1 MHLPLI
7 YPQLPHLHNHGL
19 AISSHAIWKE
29 FLTVVFLHKYHQ
41 NPWVLKGT
49 EHRKK
54 REKYWKKTKKER
66 KRKTQRV
73 SSNKKEKSIFWEEK
87 NIATSKSFLYE
98 PIFFPSI
105 IPFQKPFPKS
115 FEKISQLFL
124 YHPLTWQY
132 IWPELYPLSLPMSS
146 TYLAFR
152 GWDEKG
158 IFVEP
163 RWGNTHQ
170 RECPSD

>member
-1 MHLPLI
+1 MRPPLI

-29 FLTVVFLHKYHQ
+29 FLKAVFLLKYHQ
-41 NPWVLKGT
+41 NPRVLKET

-54 REKYWKKTKKER
+54 REKVLEREREREKER
-66 KRKTQRV
+66 KRKALRV
-73 SSNKKEKSIFWEEK
+73 SSTKNGKSIFWEEK

-115 FEKISQLFL
+115 FEKILQLFL
-124 YHPLTWQY
+124 DHPLTWQY
-132 IWPELYPLSLPMSS
+132 TWLELYPLSLSMSS

-152 GWDEKG
+152 G
-158 IFVEP
+158 
-163 RWGNTHQ
+163 
-170 RECPSD
+170 